1 MGGNLAQQTATFEN
15 KIQNI
20 SEYLKEQVLTPAE
33 QARDRLLAEANAEKE
48 RIIAQAEKKA
58 EEIVRAAEEKARLT
72 LSTAESSLR
81 LAARQAIDTLKLALE
96 KEVLSRT
103 VGAAVREA
111 EGNAEIMKAVI
122 LEVVRVTVG
131 GNAGQVEVVLSDEL
145 KKRIGAFVKGEI
157 AAAAAKGVTLSDD
170 RVPSGFSVRFVDK
183 GFSYEFTNE
192 ALTELLA
199 DYLRPELRTY
209 LFAK

>member
-1 MGGNLAQQTATFEN
+1 MGGNLAQQAATFEN
-15 KIQNI
+15 KIQHI

-33 QARDRLLAEANAEKE
+33 QERDRLLAEANAEKE

-58 EEIVRAAEEKARLT
+58 EEIVHAAEEKARLT

-96 KEVLSRT
+96 KEVLSRAI
-103 VGAAVREA
+103 GAPVREA
-111 EGNAEIMKAVI
+111 TGSAEIMKAV
-122 LEVVRVTVG
+122 LVEVVRFTVG
-131 GNAGQVEVVLSDEL
+131 GSVGQVEIVLSDDL
-145 KKRIGAFVKGEI
+145 KKRLGDFVKGEI
-157 AAAAAKGVTLSDD
+157 AAVAAKGITLSDD

-183 GFSYEFTNE
+183 GFSYEFTAE
-192 ALTELLA
+192 ALAELLA
-199 DYLRPELRTY
+199 DYLRPEVRSY